1 MYKLLVEH
9 SRDYSTHVVSQG
21 VLEFVEEQE
30 GKAVTELTLIFDQN
44 TQQELER
51 FRKLAVKV
59 YEKIVALDFPD
70 TTDYPKTLDG
80 IIQFEDDLIAGVV

>member
-1 MYKLLVEH
+1 
-9 SRDYSTHVVSQG
+9 